1 VEEME
6 TAAGNFN
13 KKIGKLGRD
22 IKHWKVGYLSFISE
36 ATRAAYSIA

>member
-1 VEEME
+1 ME

-22 IKHWKVGYLSFISE
+22 IKHWKV
-36 ATRAAYSIA
+36 AYIDKQRPHVL